1 MAQSSSGMNL
11 KFMPYKLAIKVGGS
25 KATLA
30 TEKILMILFWLM
42 LMKPTV
48 ASIKKLIFSNKKAV
62 CESSESMS
70 RKICRASSN

>member
-30 TEKILMILFWLM
+30 TEKILMILF
-42 LMKPTV
+42 
-48 ASIKKLIFSNKKAV
+48 
-62 CESSESMS
+62 
-70 RKICRASSN
+70 